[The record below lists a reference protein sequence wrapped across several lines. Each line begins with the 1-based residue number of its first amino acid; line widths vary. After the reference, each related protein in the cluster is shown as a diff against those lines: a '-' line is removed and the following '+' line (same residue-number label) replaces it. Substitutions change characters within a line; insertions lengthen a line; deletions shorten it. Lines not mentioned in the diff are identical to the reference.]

1 MLPWERFGGTTN
13 AAPAP
18 QPNTFVTPTS
28 GPWSRFQPAAVTP
41 APQAPS
47 IPGGFGATEQAPDPF
62 AIREQRAQEAMAPA
76 PMDLN
81 ERRQK
86 VGKLRA
92 KYIDYRELWDFLD
105 QLEADEALDYFDL
118 EKEFLYAVGEIKDQ
132 RKQQEQGAKL
142 AEKAAKDEERRYE
155 KFRKEQQKQ
164 DEKVLLSQRQEAEKQ
179 EKKAIDAEKFG
190 IQQQTKLTA
199 EQIKAGAKTPS
210 KAAPK
215 SAFLPWEQERMAQ
228 EFIAQDEA
236 KQFQEKLERETA
248 GITDPAQ
255 AQIVADN
262 VVKIESLR
270 EALPRLPAGQQMQAK
285 ALLAKMIARKT
296 QAQMLETNQDV
307 LFWQNATGAAKAAG
321 RAMRE
326 TALPTTVGALTGF
339 GAAKAVASRH
349 PAVGIVLGLGA
360 GIAGALGAAKVQE
373 KVQKSVLGEE
383 DFARYQQKLAE
394 DREKYPT
401 AVFAGEQLPSLLVGK
416 VNAKELKS
424 AVSAAKAII
433 TGRNAKGLSNE
444 QIVSLYNAAFG
455 GTLGAGQEVA
465 RGLKEGDIKW
475 TEVAAAAILNSVIND
490 TRFGAPVKAKADTL
504 SITPDAKV
512 DLDKEAIK
520 ALDAFAGSIKDTEA
534 AAPVTPPARPTV
546 EPTTTPTPR
555 EATRQV
561 EEEIAR
567 MAAEP
572 APARLVPEV
581 TSVRV
586 REATYNFRDG
596 KWYRE
601 GSTVPVKA
609 TRLLDDIEKEVANAV
624 QIRETE
630 TLPMGEG
637 AGGRPPVDR
646 EVREQAPPVE
656 GKVPEAE
663 VTPPGKFD
671 VDKSISKLKR
681 SGITEDVNDNSVS
694 IQADNKGFFVEITID
709 GNRKRLSQTTHASIK
724 EAQGEAER
732 YLRGEISFTEAPRK
746 QIVEKPEVT
755 TPVEKTETGKPKLR
769 FTGETRAGPTAEDQK
784 LAANLGSRIAVLR
797 GLNKATGAYPGET
810 FDGIDPK
817 QIDEVRDY
825 MIKLQREVRPP
836 TPEAPRP
843 PVDGQVREQ
852 GPAVKAEDQIP
863 QAEGEVGDQI
873 RRELNA
879 AIKSG
884 DVVVSKQSP
893 AWGPVELK
901 SKDGRVELRVTEGEE
916 GFGKMR
922 SGQAKHEVLVDGKVI
937 YEGKWTVGR
946 SPSQDVINAF
956 SNAVKMEKPIAQP
969 STSAKTKI
977 VTDQAE
983 VQRIKNSITEGEL
996 ILKSGRKVS
1005 GAKMSDSELNMVL
1018 RSVNNSRAK
1027 IGLPPTDVV
1036 PKFTTPPAQPTI
1048 PEAPVTPPVE
1058 AAPMDVRAEAA
1069 RKAKEGAV
1077 DVSGFAKLRQG
1088 FARMRENLKAQN
1100 AADRDLLA
1108 AREGEAAADRLAR
1121 ETEANLNATRALL
1134 RQRGQDDAQVARDM
1148 NLAIRA
1154 EGSLTVD
1161 GKTYSKEN
1169 ITDLGYMEARNLA
1182 KAAGI
1187 TLPEGATKSQVIKAL
1202 LDRTT
1207 PDMTPEQFATKY
1219 GLGGADK
1226 DRWLQNFKDAEDL
1239 AAKLGVRLDEAGLSG
1254 LGQYVSENVGYA
1266 TRRYLR
1272 NIKEGFEPTPEARTK
1287 AEDIVAQSVAKR
1299 VQNLGTRASKLGIDD
1314 LNTYLNARTDEEAV
1328 TVIRNLAPAQRE
1340 EANDIRKAY
1349 QNLRSAVTVV
1359 SKDIGS
1365 GAVKI
1370 DVDPQQVRNIAS
1382 TIVDD
1387 MLQPPRNLADSAN
1400 AGAGNAINSLL
1411 RRDLKP
1417 VFRELFG
1424 EIDDPAIVA
1433 AASREN
1439 QARNVARFTALA
1451 DMAKKSGFIETD
1463 AMKAKE
1469 KGWVRLAS
1477 DQKIGGTVSDYDRR
1491 RFGVLAGSY
1500 APESVKAMLTN
1511 QDYHAIK
1518 LPEVLRSVERAV
1530 NKLAGIQR
1538 GSTVN
1543 LRPKSWI
1550 RDIITNV
1557 TTFAGGSGDLADPV
1571 TFGKHYK
1578 DAMRVIGKH
1587 AKAKVTK
1594 DNKALGETERFFRML
1609 ADKGIFR
1616 AQTSSYW
1623 DDVSDAITGSGK
1635 LATAWK
1641 TIGEGKSMFADM
1653 PVKYAAYMTRL
1664 EKAKSW
1670 GWSDDKAR
1678 EWAME
1683 GLTRH
1688 YDNRDAV
1695 PKTFRDMSRK
1705 GLMPDYLTFKYS
1717 SIRARALQTKD
1728 IFKDLQRKD
1737 IPVEY
1742 RAKMLSSYL
1751 ASLAAQ
1757 PIVAGTRVGGKVAKY
1772 GAVLSTLYKTSEML
1786 SPEAE
1791 QVDDENLDGANRY
1804 FSPRYAQQDGKVYF
1818 TDTKDGK
1825 KRLTTFSLTGAIT
1838 ASPFEDA
1845 IVGSLQAGVN
1855 PDLDN
1860 DLVSKLF
1867 EATIGSDVPM
1877 LWNSFSEF
1885 VSGEPLLAKYDN
1897 PGFFN
1902 ALANRRDALKKATL
1916 LRKRG
1921 QEEAAIEQEKIGKE
1935 YGMEALMR
1943 VAGTAD
1949 IFLGPLVGA
1958 AERGRTLKAE
1968 QVRRERRMT
1977 EATEAGPRKAK
1988 GYGPEEGRPTEEYR
2002 PTLETVDIAFG
2013 QVLPFNV
2020 RIENIEDAR
2029 ARVYSRAANLRAGM
2043 RETSKETEEAQF
2055 EASTETKREARKTIL
2070 DAYMEPWV
2078 RNARTY
2084 LSWYGEEDVDAR
2096 LKDALSKA
2104 NFSDWEI
2111 EYILQFS
2118 PPAQEAAPQF
2128 GPRAP
2133 SFRPPTGP

>member
-1 MLPWERFGGTTN
+1 MGMFDDILDTPVQSTTRRGSFDDILDAPFTGFGGF
-13 AAPAP
+13 AGAP
-18 QPNTFVTPTS
+18 
-28 GPWSRFQPAAVTP
+28 P
-41 APQAPS
+41 APQAPR
-47 IPGGFGATEQAPDPF
+47 IPRDLDVSEFDVRDFSSEFGRQDPF

-155 KFRKEQQKQ
+155 KFRKEQQKL
-164 DEKVLLSQRQEAEKQ
+164 DEKVFLSQRQEAEKQ

-199 EQIKAGAKTPS
+199 EQIKAGAQTPAKT
-210 KAAPK
+210 APK

-296 QAQMLETNQDV
+296 QAQMLETDQDV

-360 GIAGALGAAKVQE
+360 GIVGALGAAKAQE

-394 DREKYPT
+394 DRQKYPT

-424 AVSAAKAII
+424 AVGAAKAII

-596 KWYRE
+596 EWYRE
-601 GSTVPVKA
+601 SSTVPVKA

-646 EVREQAPPVE
+646 E
-656 GKVPEAE
+656 
-663 VTPPGKFD
+663 
-671 VDKSISKLKR
+671 
-681 SGITEDVNDNSVS
+681 
-694 IQADNKGFFVEITID
+694 
-709 GNRKRLSQTTHASIK
+709 
-724 EAQGEAER
+724 
-732 YLRGEISFTEAPRK
+732 
-746 QIVEKPEVT
+746 
-755 TPVEKTETGKPKLR
+755 
-769 FTGETRAGPTAEDQK
+769 
-784 LAANLGSRIAVLR
+784 
-797 GLNKATGAYPGET
+797 
-810 FDGIDPK
+810 
-817 QIDEVRDY
+817 
-825 MIKLQREVRPP
+825 
-836 TPEAPRP
+836 
-843 PVDGQVREQ
+843 VREQ

-969 STSAKTKI
+969 STPAKTKI

-1036 PKFTTPPAQPTI
+1036 PKFTTPPAKPTT
-1048 PEAPVTPPVE
+1048 PEPPISRQQEEVPGGAGVPAAEAEMPGYKAARDPLIARATELGLNTKGTTAELQARIAKREKVLSFIDGVE
-1058 AAPMDVRAEAA
+1058 AGAKQRLAELQKTTTLGANKPLGMATEYVILGAAKMARGTIKFADWSRAMIDEFGDAIRPYLRQIYQRAITINRKDFGSPEEFQAFSEKIANGFKLETKDVDLVTSPKTEPPPGMAERQTVTRAGEGRLKTEAEALRESGEAFREIVPIKSIAESAAKNAEVDSAGTWNDIKAESDAKVRAAKIAGYISSRADKGADLTSELDELAKMGTEAGTIL
-1069 RKAKEGAV
+1069 RAV
-1077 DVSGFAKLRQG
+1077 R
-1088 FARMRENLKAQN
+1088 
-1100 AADRDLLA
+1100 
-1108 AREGEAAADRLAR
+1108 
-1121 ETEANLNATRALL
+1121 EANLGTPQGRANIAVQGFLKFAE
-1134 RQRGQDDAQVARDM
+1134 RKGQTIDKAILDRIKRKFVAAENLTDDA
-1148 NLAIRA
+1148 
-1154 EGSLTVD
+1154 
-1161 GKTYSKEN
+1161 
-1169 ITDLGYMEARNLA
+1169 
-1182 KAAGI
+1182 
-1187 TLPEGATKSQVIKAL
+1187 
-1202 LDRTT
+1202 
-1207 PDMTPEQFATKY
+1207 
-1219 GLGGADK
+1219 
-1226 DRWLQNFKDAEDL
+1226 
-1239 AAKLGVRLDEAGLSG
+1239 
-1254 LGQYVSENVGYA
+1254 
-1266 TRRYLR
+1266 
-1272 NIKEGFEPTPEARTK
+1272 ARTK
-1287 AEDIVAQSVAKR
+1287 AYFDAVDFAVSNI
-1299 VQNLGTRASKLGIDD
+1299 KLKFWDVIDAYRY
-1314 LNTYLNARTDEEAV
+1314 TNA
-1328 TVIRNLAPAQRE
+1328 L
-1340 EANDIRKAY
+1340 
-1349 QNLRSAVTVV
+1349 S
-1359 SKDIGS
+1359 S
-1365 GAVKI
+1365 
-1370 DVDPQQVRNIAS
+1370 PQTHERNIAG
-1382 TIVDD
+1382 
-1387 MLQPPRNLADSAN
+1387 NLFN
-1400 AGAGNAINSLL
+1400 VAISRPLSLIGQ
-1411 RRDLKP
+1411 
-1417 VFRELFG
+1417 G
-1424 EIDDPAIVA
+1424 EIK
-1433 AASREN
+1433 
-1439 QARNVARFTALA
+1439 NVARFVGGAAKSIGEASKNFKNAFSDANLPVRSTDDMTSASATDDFGKSYQRKVPKVLQYIPRFLEAQDQFFSTLIRGGEMQRLLA
-1451 DMAKKSGFIETD
+1451 NGTNPIL
-1463 AMKAKE
+1463 AKE
-1469 KGWVRLAS
+1469 QA
-1477 DQKIGGTVSDYDRR
+1477 D
-1491 RFGVLAGSY
+1491 
-1500 APESVKAMLTN
+1500 
-1511 QDYHAIK
+1511 
-1518 LPEVLRSVERAV
+1518 
-1530 NKLAGIQR
+1530 KLAE
-1538 GSTVN
+1538 N
-1543 LRPKSWI
+1543 FLY
-1550 RDIITNV
+1550 RDRI
-1557 TTFAGGSGDLADPV
+1557 
-1571 TFGKHYK
+1571 
-1578 DAMRVIGKH
+1578 
-1587 AKAKVTK
+1587 
-1594 DNKALGETERFFRML
+1594 GETER
-1609 ADKGIFR
+1609 DKSANAFSR
-1616 AQTSSYW
+1616 AIDS
-1623 DDVSDAITGSGK
+1623 IGSTAQHIKSRPTALGK
-1635 LATAWK
+1635 LADIMIMFVRTPVKIAERGFEFSPLGYVAPGLRKKGGKIWQRDWGLTDEGIARGK
-1641 TIGEGKSMFADM
+1641 YGKSFSKLTDDQKAD
-1653 PVKYAAYMTRL
+1653 VVFWKKERL
-1664 EKAKSW
+1664 GRANAGTAVMALGGLMAMEDRTTWAEPTDKEEKAAFYESGKKPYSIKI
-1670 GWSDDKAR
+1670 GDKWVPYISFGPLALAFAIPAAVKD
-1678 EWAME
+1678 WAANNPNRVTQGIVERIGNMTLGLAKYYMSQTPTDSVANFFQTINGKTDLNLTKLPETLGFAASQFIPLSSLQRYVNKWIDGEFKETDGFWDEIKQNVVGQSRNLVSYTTME
-1683 GLTRH
+1683 GLPAKRTAWDLLPPFSIGIAKDESALVAR
-1688 YDNRDAV
+1688 
-1695 PKTFRDMSRK
+1695 RK
-1705 GLMPDYLTFKYS
+1705 EL
-1717 SIRARALQTKD
+1717 
-1728 IFKDLQRKD
+1728 
-1737 IPVEY
+1737 E
-1742 RAKMLSSYL
+1742 AKNL
-1751 ASLAAQ
+1751 A
-1757 PIVAGTRVGGKVAKY
+1757 Y
-1772 GAVLSTLYKTSEML
+1772 
-1786 SPEAE
+1786 
-1791 QVDDENLDGANRY
+1791 
-1804 FSPRYAQQDGKVYF
+1804 
-1818 TDTKDGK
+1818 
-1825 KRLTTFSLTGAIT
+1825 
-1838 ASPFEDA
+1838 
-1845 IVGSLQAGVN
+1845 
-1855 PDLDN
+1855 
-1860 DLVSKLF
+1860 
-1867 EATIGSDVPM
+1867 
-1877 LWNSFSEF
+1877 
-1885 VSGEPLLAKYDN
+1885 
-1897 PGFFN
+1897 
-1902 ALANRRDALKKATL
+1902 KKADEMIKDYKAGKITIDEIMVFFSGL
-1916 LRKRG
+1916 N
-1921 QEEAAIEQEKIGKE
+1921 EEI
-1935 YGMEALMR
+1935 R
-1943 VAGTAD
+1943 
-1949 IFLGPLVGA
+1949 PLVRSRLRMADPEIKA
-1958 AERGRTLKAE
+1958 AFEQMNAGRG
-1968 QVRRERRMT
+1968 
-1977 EATEAGPRKAK
+1977 GP
-1988 GYGPEEGRPTEEYR
+1988 
-2002 PTLETVDIAFG
+2002 
-2013 QVLPFNV
+2013 
-2020 RIENIEDAR
+2020 
-2029 ARVYSRAANLRAGM
+2029 S
-2043 RETSKETEEAQF
+2043 
-2055 EASTETKREARKTIL
+2055 
-2070 DAYMEPWV
+2070 
-2078 RNARTY
+2078 
-2084 LSWYGEEDVDAR
+2084 
-2096 LKDALSKA
+2096 
-2104 NFSDWEI
+2104 
-2111 EYILQFS
+2111 
-2118 PPAQEAAPQF
+2118 F